1 MSEISYYFFFVACLF
16 RACAQYGRLPRY
28 VLDGSAS
35 HLASIRAACAAM
47 FSAALRA
54 ALRAYAALFCDRR
67 STFIIGCFVR
77 SFRSNTLLTR
87 GKDAARAARYCP
99 EDGHP
104 RRIRFQCINNL
115 TRVQTR
121 QTYHKTRYVDL
132 DERRHITIKS
142 VQDMPKAARHDAV
155 RRRRE
160 MHMDVHFSRQLL

>member
-1 MSEISYYFFFVACLF
+1 MSEFHTIFFFFCCLPIS
-16 RACAQYGRLPRY
+16 RLRSIRQAAALCSRWLCEPSCEHTRGLRGY
-28 VLDGSAS
+28 VLAS
-35 HLASIRAACAAM
+35 
-47 FSAALRA
+47 
-54 ALRAYAALFCDRR
+54 LRAYAALFCDRR